1 MSCSQCFEK
10 PPTLSPTYGAGTVQ
24 ELGGLQTYATGSPH
38 SMLAIL
44 LISDIYAVGFLVV
57 VPDFFYDDPVI
68 DLNDPNFDVN
78 SWIKVHNTDKGYEA
92 AKAMIAALKSKGV
105 SAIGAGGF
113 CWGVLQLLTS
123 ACVIGTVAV
132 KLASSTDLQAV
143 VLLHPSSITEY
154 HIDNVKVP
162 IAILGVENDNLSP
175 LEKLKQFGE
184 KLSAKSEDKG
194 YEDAKAVIAALKSK
208 GVSAIGAA
216 GFCWGDVKIH
226 IAILGAE
233 IDQRSP
239 VEKLIQFGE
248 KLSAKSEVSS

>member
-44 LISDIYAVGFLVV
+44 LISDIYGCEAPNLRKIANKIAAVGFLVV

-113 CWGVLQLLTS
+113 CWG
-123 ACVIGTVAV
+123 GTVAV

-184 KLSAKSEDKG
+184 KLSAKSE
-194 YEDAKAVIAALKSK
+194 VSLKQ
-208 GVSAIGAA
+208 I
-216 GFCWGDVKIH
+216 
-226 IAILGAE
+226 
-233 IDQRSP
+233 
-239 VEKLIQFGE
+239 
-248 KLSAKSEVSS
+248 SS